1 MGEELFLDVL
11 TKVRIK
17 AAEVLKGQKKK
28 KKKKKDI
35 LFAFHFIYF
44 YVFCIENKAKLC
56 ICINSS
62 SANLFKLLGVSSWL
76 FNTILLEDINT

>member
-28 KKKKKDI
+28 KKRIFCLRSISSIFMFSVLKIKQN
-35 LFAFHFIYF
+35 
-44 YVFCIENKAKLC
+44 YVSVLTHLQQ
-56 ICINSS
+56 ICLNY
-62 SANLFKLLGVSSWL
+62 
-76 FNTILLEDINT
+76 

>member
-28 KKKKKDI
+28 KKKRIFCLRSISSIFMFSVLKIKQN
-35 LFAFHFIYF
+35 
-44 YVFCIENKAKLC
+44 YVSVLTHLQQ
-56 ICINSS
+56 ICLNY
-62 SANLFKLLGVSSWL
+62 
-76 FNTILLEDINT
+76 